1 MNRLLSVTFMT
12 GLLTLLKMLMGFIIA
27 KVVAIYTGPTGMA
40 MLGQLQSAVTGL
52 NGIVSSPVG
61 NGIIRYTAE
70 NNGKDFVHCSPWWRA
85 SIQWVA
91 VIFLIIAPL
100 GFLFA
105 SYISEWLF
113 HSREYRWLIS
123 LLLISL
129 PFATLGTA
137 INSVINGNK
146 NYKRYV
152 FLGMISVFISSVF
165 MIILIAIYGLH
176 GALIAASIQ
185 YPLIGLVMLL
195 TNLNQP
201 WIQLKYWIGKSSKI
215 ARRQMGSY
223 IFMAVTAA
231 VMTPVALV
239 LIRNILIAYTGWEVA
254 GQWQAVW
261 KISEVYLGVITIAF
275 STYYLPHLS
284 SFSDQKSIIKEI
296 HHTALIVVPI
306 AAALA
311 LIVYL
316 LRDFTIDFLFT
327 TEFRDAR
334 NLFAIQLF
342 GDVIKIASWVYAYPM
357 LSRGATK
364 WFVYSEVFFS
374 ITLVLLAFILI
385 PIYGAHGANYAYL
398 VNYIVYLFF
407 VVLNLKKITA

>member
-1 MNRLLSVTFMT
+1 MRRLLTVTLMT

-61 NGIIRYTAE
+61 NGVIRYTAE
-70 NNGKDFVHCSPWWRA
+70 NKDKTFDYCSPWWRA
-85 SIQWVA
+85 SIQWVMI
-91 VIFLIIAPL
+91 IFLLITPL
-100 GFLFA
+100 GLVFS

-113 HSREYRWLIS
+113 HSKEYKWLMS

-129 PFATLGTA
+129 PFAALGTA
-137 INSVINGNK
+137 ISSVINGYK

-152 FLGMISVFISSVF
+152 LLGMLSVLISSVV
-165 MIILIAIYGLH
+165 MIALIINYGLH

-185 YPLIGLVMLL
+185 YPLIGLVMLVS
-195 TNLNQP
+195 NLNQP
-201 WIQLKYWIGKSSKI
+201 WFNLRYWIGRSNQL
-215 ARRQMGSY
+215 ARHQMASY
-223 IFMAVTAA
+223 IFMAITAA

-239 LIRNILIAYTGWEVA
+239 LIRNILVAYSGWEVA

-275 STYYLPHLS
+275 STYYLPQLS
-284 SFSDQKSIIKEI
+284 SLSDSKKLIKEI
-296 HHTALIVVPI
+296 HTTALIVVPI
-306 AAALA
+306 AAILA

-316 LRDFTIDFLFT
+316 LRDVAIDVLFT
-327 TEFRDAR
+327 SEFKNAR
-334 NLFAIQLF
+334 YLFAIQLC

-364 WFVYSEVFFS
+364 WFVFSEMFFS
-374 ITLVLLAFILI
+374 VTLVLLAFTLI
-385 PIYGAHGANYAYL
+385 PIYGGHGANYAYL
-398 VNYIVYLFF
+398 INYIVYLLF
-407 VVLNLKKITA
+407 VVINLKRITS